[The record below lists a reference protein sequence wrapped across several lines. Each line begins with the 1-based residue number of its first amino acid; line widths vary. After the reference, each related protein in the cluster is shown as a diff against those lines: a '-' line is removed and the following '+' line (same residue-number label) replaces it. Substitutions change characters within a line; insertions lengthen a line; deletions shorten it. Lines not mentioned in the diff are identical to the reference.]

1 MPCTPTPG
9 GVDAE
14 QRYSPST
21 GVEYIR
27 HVGRRNNCVSV
38 ETPAAMSPPTRFG
51 FWRSRFRRG
60 EDGAC
65 EHPVAK
71 PGSEPLDLRLDALP
85 HVYGRGGRHVT
96 VRPGRVLTS
105 RRARRIEEARL
116 DEQDERTIGN
126 LAAPDLVLGARD
138 LLERAAEVHGACA
151 RALRGAPGDGPVE
164 RPVHLEDARAV
175 AVPLEQAPI
184 RRRQPAPGHPQEG
197 ARRQVAEADA
207 RWHIVD
213 GRDFGADRK
222 LAPERPEIARK
233 RVGKP
238 LRTAL
243 REDPSMGVAERG
255 QDESERRRRT
265 SVERQHPVGRDAG
278 KQRAR
283 VRRRK
288 EARDAR
294 GGLQRA
300 PPEPCD
306 GQRVTRYSQRR
317 EHCIFEPRPCRDGRA
332 NRRAVDR
339 RVRSESSGRCLDRP
353 FQDRGGAVVQ
363 RVRDRARRFDP
374 LDAVLAER
382 HRSEKRRRAGK
393 RVNGRA
399 DVVRESRQRQLGGS
413 HAPAD
418 RVARLVDPHPAAG
431 SREDDGRGQAVR
443 PGTDDR
449 RIQVGIHGALSEN
462 SVPVIGTR

>member
-1 MPCTPTPG
+1 
-9 GVDAE
+9 
-14 QRYSPST
+14 
-21 GVEYIR
+21 
-27 HVGRRNNCVSV
+27 
-38 ETPAAMSPPTRFG
+38 
-51 FWRSRFRRG
+51 
-60 EDGAC
+60 
-65 EHPVAK
+65 
-71 PGSEPLDLRLDALP
+71 
-85 HVYGRGGRHVT
+85 
-96 VRPGRVLTS
+96 
-105 RRARRIEEARL
+105 
-116 DEQDERTIGN
+116 
-126 LAAPDLVLGARD
+126 
-138 LLERAAEVHGACA
+138 
-151 RALRGAPGDGPVE
+151 
-164 RPVHLEDARAV
+164 
-175 AVPLEQAPI
+175 
-184 RRRQPAPGHPQEG
+184 
-197 ARRQVAEADA
+197 
-207 RWHIVD
+207 
-213 GRDFGADRK
+213 
-222 LAPERPEIARK
+222 
-233 RVGKP
+233 
-238 LRTAL
+238 
-243 REDPSMGVAERG
+243 MGVAERG

-382 HRSEKRRRAGK
+382 HRSEERRRAGK

-449 RIQVGIHGALSEN
+449 RIQVGRHGALSEN
-462 SVPVIGTR
+462 SGSCHWDALKSRRGEDVLSSREGREHGRCNSFERANRRARGASMNRLARENGCYSLSRQRAAQDLPVD